1 MVAIDDINILQTDA
15 TIIAGLLI
23 LLTLLSFKPSK
34 VEKQPAFVPSHEMT
48 GDERHKKEEEIR
60 VERDYMKITHQ
71 GEIISRNLLA
81 FMTVGGIL
89 VFCAS
94 AILVI
99 FFGYTLYGKYV
110 MGAGFIFLIIA
121 VILLVTVYSTVTSV
135 SWRGNQLLFR
145 KYYDD
150 LLKMMKINNEE
161 NDSK

>member
-1 MVAIDDINILQTDA
+1 V
-15 TIIAGLLI
+15 
-23 LLTLLSFKPSK
+23 
-34 VEKQPAFVPSHEMT
+34 
-48 GDERHKKEEEIR
+48 
-60 VERDYMKITHQ
+60 KITHQ
-71 GEIISRNLLA
+71 GEIVSRNLLA

-89 VFCAS
+89 IFSVS

-121 VILLVTVYSTVTSV
+121 VILLVTVYRTVASV

-150 LLKMMKINNEE
+150 LLNRMKINNEE
-161 NDSK
+161 NEI

>member
-34 VEKQPAFVPSHEMT
+34 LEKQPAFVPSYEMT
-48 GDERHKKEEEIR
+48 EDERRKKEEEIR
-60 VERDYMKITHQ
+60 VERNYMKITHQ
-71 GEIISRNLLA
+71 GEIVSRNLLA

-94 AILVI
+94 ATLVI

-121 VILLVTVYSTVTSV
+121 VILLVTVYRTVTSV
-135 SWRGNQLLFR
+135 SWRGNQLLLR

-150 LLKMMKINNEE
+150 LLDRMKVNDEDNE
-161 NDSK
+161 SR